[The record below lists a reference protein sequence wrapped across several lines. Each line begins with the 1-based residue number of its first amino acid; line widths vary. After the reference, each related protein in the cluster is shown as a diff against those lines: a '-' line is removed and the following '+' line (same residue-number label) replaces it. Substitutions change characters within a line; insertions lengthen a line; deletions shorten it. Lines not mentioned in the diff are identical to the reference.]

1 MKKIVLI
8 GPAYPYRGGQA
19 LVEAYLYH
27 ELSRTGYEVNTITFT
42 LMYPPIL
49 FPGKTQ
55 YDQSQVIPYAHP
67 EKIQRMINSI
77 WPLSWWRTIRAV
89 RRMKPDLVI
98 FVWWMP
104 FFAPAYWTIASG
116 LKGHTRIAFLIEN
129 YISHEER
136 WFDGWAS
143 QFCLRSAEAF
153 ICESGYVESEL
164 TRDFP
169 DTPCYRT
176 TLSIYDCYD
185 LKRYTRQ
192 QAREKLGVQ
201 SRRMI
206 LFFGLIRPYKGLAN
220 LIEAFRQVA
229 REDSDVEL
237 WIVGEC
243 YEDEAK
249 YRRLIAEHPAG
260 EHIHFRN
267 QFVPNEELEMYFK
280 ACDVVCLPYES
291 ATQSGI
297 LMIAYA
303 FGVPV
308 VATRVGG
315 LPELV
320 VPDRTGKLVEPGHPG
335 ALARALLDLLEEDR
349 AKYEANIRNLAATLG
364 YQNIPQ
370 IVADILKD
378 QHPEQA
384 SEGSS

>member
-19 LVEAYLYH
+19 LVEAYLYQ
-27 ELSRTGYEVNTITFT
+27 ELTRAGYEVNTITFT
-42 LMYPPIL
+42 LMYPPVL

-55 YDQSQVIPYAHP
+55 YDQSSVVPFSHP
-67 EKIQRMINSI
+67 EKITRMINSI
-77 WPLSWWRTIRAV
+77 WPISWWRTIRHI
-89 RRMKPDLVI
+89 RRQQPDLVI

-104 FFAPAYWTIASG
+104 FFAPVYWTIARG
-116 LKGHTRIAFLIEN
+116 LRGRTRIVYLIEN

-136 WFDGWAS
+136 WFDRWAS
-143 QFCLRSAEAF
+143 RFCLRTAEAF
-153 ICESGYVESEL
+153 ICESGYVEADL
-164 TRDFP
+164 ARDFP
-169 DTPCYRT
+169 QTPCYRT

-192 QAREKLGVQ
+192 EARRKLGV
-201 SRRMI
+201 RHRKMI

-220 LIEAFRQVA
+220 LIRAFEQVA
-229 REDSDVEL
+229 REDPEVEL

-249 YRRLIAEHPAG
+249 YRRMIAAHPAR
-260 EHIHFRN
+260 ERIHFRN
-267 QFVPNEELEMYFK
+267 QFVPNEELEVYFK
-280 ACDVVCLPYES
+280 ACDVVCLPYDS

-320 VPDRTGKLVEPGHPG
+320 LPDRTGKLVEPGNPAALAG
-335 ALARALLDLLEEDR
+335 ALLEILQEDR
-349 AKYEANIRNLAATLG
+349 TPYQANIRNLAATLG

-370 IVADILKD
+370 IVADILKK
-378 QHPEQA
+378 PVPCPTCGEA
-384 SEGSS
+384 P